1 MLFQEIKGTGDWFI
15 NKKEVRL
22 LESIVWEK
30 RNSTAVIYLNEPKSL
45 NAFSRGLKQDLLT
58 VLKEVEKDSEIHVVI
73 LTGKGKSFCAGG
85 DLKGMAKDFTAM
97 EIKQM
102 MDESAQIVEL
112 IRKMPKIFIAAV
124 HGYAAGAGMSLA
136 LASDLIVAEEKT
148 KFVLSFK
155 NVGLI
160 PDLGLLYHLPKR
172 VGDWKAKEW
181 IWKGATISVEEAYEY
196 GIIYEITQKN
206 HVIERALDLAMQLNS
221 DAIQAFI
228 QSKLIIN
235 QSAYLSF
242 EEVLQKENMSQTLLR
257 GTNDHKEGVSAFF
270 QNRSPEFSGT

>member
-1 MLFQEIKGTGDWFI
+1 M
-15 NKKEVRL
+15 
-22 LESIVWEK
+22 ESIVWER
-30 RNSTAVIYLNEPKSL
+30 RNSTAVIYLNEPDSL
-45 NAFSRGLKQDLLT
+45 NAFSRGLKRDLLT
-58 VLKEVEKDSEIHVVI
+58 VLKEVEKDSDIHVVI
-73 LTGKGKSFCAGG
+73 LAGKGKAFCAGG
-85 DLKGMAKDFTAM
+85 DLKGMTKDFTAM

-112 IRKMPKIFIAAV
+112 IRKLPKLFIAAI

-136 LASDLIVAEEKT
+136 LASDLILAEEKT

-172 VGDWKAKEW
+172 VGEWKAKEW

-196 GIIYEITQKN
+196 GIIYEITQEN
-206 HVIERALDLAMQLNS
+206 HAIERALELALQLNS
-221 DAIQAFI
+221 GAIQAFI

-235 QSAYLSF
+235 QSACLSF
-242 EEVLQKENMSQTLLR
+242 EEVLQKENLSQTLLR
-257 GTNDHKEGVSAFF
+257 GTNDHKEGVAAFF
-270 QNRSPEFSGT
+270 QKRSPEFSGT